1 MSIAANG
8 ADRAATRR
16 IAGQYVMSPPA
27 PIVAGYNPPPERPAT
42 GRDRLFPMHVFF
54 EDDGQLKAGTVLAD
68 NATSL
73 QVEAASGKRLK
84 VKAAAVLLRFAAPSP
99 SALNAEAQKLAAELD
114 PNFLWEVS
122 ADDEFGFADLAHEYY
137 GRMPAAPEAAA
148 VAIALADAPM
158 YFYKRGKGRYR
169 KAPPDALKSALASV
183 ERKLRESEQMASWEG
198 ELRAHRLPATL
209 RAKLPML
216 LYKPDK
222 NALEWKALSAACDA
236 LRTNPVALLAQCG
249 AVPSSHEYHY
259 NAFLAQAFPKGVE
272 FPAWGT
278 LPALP
283 DTPLAEARA
292 FSIDDHTTTEID
304 DAFSVRALGNGH
316 HEIGIHIA
324 APALSIARG
333 SPLDAIARDRL
344 STVYMPG
351 RKITMLPDAA
361 ITDFHAVRGT
371 GAARFVAVRRSRLRR
386 RAHPPRDARQP
397 DSDRRQPSPR
407 HDRRRVRQRRCRRRP
422 ILHGPP
428 SSVCCGRSR
437 ARSLHNGARRISR
450 ASTTASTSTGM
461 RRPTV
466 GSRSSRGPAVRRRT
480 SSSPS

>member
-1 MSIAANG
+1 
-8 ADRAATRR
+8 
-16 IAGQYVMSPPA
+16 
-27 PIVAGYNPPPERPAT
+27 
-42 GRDRLFPMHVFF
+42 MHVFF

-73 QVEAASGKRLK
+73 QVESASGKRLK
-84 VKAAAVLLRFAAPSP
+84 IKAAAVLLRFAAPSP
-99 SALNAEAQKLAAELD
+99 STLNAEAQKLAAELD

-137 GRMPAAPEAAA
+137 GRVPAAPEAAA
-148 VAIALADAPM
+148 VALALAEAPM

-198 ELRAHRLPATL
+198 ELRAHQLPEAL

-283 DTPLAEARA
+283 DIPLADGAR
-292 FSIDDHTTTEID
+292 
-304 DAFSVRALGNGH
+304 V
-316 HEIGIHIA
+316 
-324 APALSIARG
+324 
-333 SPLDAIARDRL
+333 LD
-344 STVYMPG
+344 
-351 RKITMLPDAA
+351 
-361 ITDFHAVRGT
+361 
-371 GAARFVAVRRSRLRR
+371 RRSRDDRDRRCVFGARTRQRPSRDRHPHR
-386 RAHPPRDARQP
+386 RAGAFDRTRLAARRD
-397 DSDRRQPSPR
+397 
-407 HDRRRVRQRRCRRRP
+407 
-422 ILHGPP
+422 
-428 SSVCCGRSR
+428 R
-437 ARSLHNGARRISR
+437 ARTVVDGLHA
-450 ASTTASTSTGM
+450 
-461 RRPTV
+461 
-466 GSRSSRGPAVRRRT
+466 GPQDHDAA
-480 SSSPS
+480 